1 MITRRCC
8 QNPPR
13 YDIVYDCDPDED
25 QNLILCSYH
34 YNLESKN
41 PAFSRKIISM
51 KVLPT
56 IEEILGLDE
65 D

>member
-1 MITRRCC
+1 M
-8 QNPPR
+8 
-13 YDIVYDCDPDED
+13 YDIEYDCRPDENL
-25 QNLILCSYH
+25 NLILCSYH

>member
-34 YNLESKN
+34 YNLD
-41 PAFSRKIISM
+41 PAFSRNIKSM
-51 KVLPT
+51 KELPT
-56 IEEILGLDE
+56 IEEALGLDE
-65 D
+65 E

>member
-8 QNPPR
+8 DNPAR
-13 YDIVYDCDPDED
+13 YDIVYDCSPDED

-34 YNLESKN
+34 YNLD
-41 PAFSRKIISM
+41 PAFSRNIKS
-51 KVLPT
+51 KKELPT
-56 IEEILGLDE
+56 VEEYLGLDE